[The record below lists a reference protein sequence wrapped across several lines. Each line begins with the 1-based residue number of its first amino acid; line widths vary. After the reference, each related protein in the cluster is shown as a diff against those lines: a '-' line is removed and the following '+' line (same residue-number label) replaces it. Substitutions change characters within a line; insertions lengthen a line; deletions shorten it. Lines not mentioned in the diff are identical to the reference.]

1 MAADTS
7 EIRLVV
13 PTYNYQLYGEQ
24 VDRYELPE
32 FGEPHV
38 PVLIHEA
45 EGVRIVLGTHDY
57 NDYSKPDIQIERRPN
72 GWAIFLHPEGGGDPS
87 GVVYFLDDGRSF
99 VTPENDLGSSNNIQF
114 LECGEPVPDI
124 DGPQRARSLKS
135 SPLRAADLP
144 WVVNDEVD

>member
-1 MAADTS
+1 MTPDS
-7 EIRLVV
+7 VELNLVV

-24 VDRYELPE
+24 VDRGELPE
-32 FGEPHV
+32 YGEPLV
-38 PVLIHEA
+38 PVLIRDEA
-45 EGVRIVLGTHDY
+45 GVRIVLGTHDFK
-57 NDYSKPDIQIERRPN
+57 DHSKPDLLIERQPQ

-124 DGPQRARSLKS
+124 DGPQRARSLKLS
-135 SPLRAADLP
+135 SLREADLP
-144 WVVNDEVD
+144 WVVNDEID